1 MCECHVGTN
10 LRSRSG
16 FLFFFTLLAAA
27 LGLEAGETG
36 DQLAH
41 KFKTDTLAETHTHAT
56 WLPFMSVPP
65 RQKLL
70 ADLPSLLLSTS
81 TNNFRSI
88 QISAAPIYGSVC
100 PYLTLARQ
108 QSKGWWAPQSGSNFT
123 GELKKKKKESPWNH
137 NYFFVAIQVLA
148 LGQEREGI
156 KQIIPSVSGR
166 AGSKVGWICG
176 IGRGRCFCVSLLLI
190 SGDWKLP
197 ATVHRWAAR

>member
-1 MCECHVGTN
+1 MC
-10 LRSRSG
+10 
-16 FLFFFTLLAAA
+16 
-27 LGLEAGETG
+27 
-36 DQLAH
+36 
-41 KFKTDTLAETHTHAT
+41 
-56 WLPFMSVPP
+56 VPP

-88 QISAAPIYGSVC
+88 QISVAPIYGSVC

-108 QSKGWWAPQSGSNFT
+108 QSKGWWAPQSGFNLT
-123 GELKKKKKESPWNH
+123 GKLKKKKESPWNH
-137 NYFFVAIQVLA
+137 NYFFCSNT
-148 LGQEREGI
+148 GFGRSQEREGI

-166 AGSKVGWICG
+166 AGSKVGWIGG

-197 ATVHRWAAR
+197 ATVHRWAPRQDYLSQMSQMMWSKNNIGGRWFRIEEWGWWCVGLETKPTENCPI